1 LARAVV
7 DAGFKVHK
15 TLGPDLLETVY
26 ELCLA
31 RELELRGLVV
41 MRQVSLPVVYEG
53 LEIDGAF
60 RIDLLVNDALIVEV
74 KAVDALARVHEA
86 QLLTYLKFE
95 PEAGVADQLQR
106 RAVQAGRAAVRP
118 LTWCPWCLGVL
129 VFQIGIS
136 STPDAR

>member
-1 LARAVV
+1 LEHQGHKEHQGHQEVGASLDALARAVV
-7 DAGFKVHK
+7 DAGFKVHR
-15 TLGPDLLETVY
+15 TLGPGLLETVY

-41 MRQVSLPVVYEG
+41 MRQVSLPIVYEG

-86 QLLTYLKFE
+86 QLLTYLKLSNRRLGLLINFNVE
-95 PEAGVADQLQR
+95 LFKQGVR
-106 RAVQAGRAAVRP
+106 RFVR
-118 LTWCPWCLGVL
+118 
-129 VFQIGIS
+129 
-136 STPDAR
+136 